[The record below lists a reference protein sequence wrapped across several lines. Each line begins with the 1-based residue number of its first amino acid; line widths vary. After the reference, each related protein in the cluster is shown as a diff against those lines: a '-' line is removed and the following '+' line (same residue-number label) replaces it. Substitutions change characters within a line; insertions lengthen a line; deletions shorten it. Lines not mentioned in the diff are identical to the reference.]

1 MTERLTTLMHETA
14 RRVPARLQPP
24 DELRRQAEQRRWVRH
39 GAAVTVVAAVSV
51 IAAVTITEARTAQ
64 PPDEVPAQGNRV
76 VSDPDWVPAPGNH
89 AVGAWEITEGPRV
102 KPAGTA
108 TSGCKPAGSGCPAFY
123 VEAVAINRAAVV
135 QSANTLTA
143 TGGYLDG
150 SGKLWRA
157 ECRRAW
163 VPLSADQLGDPGRVL
178 RLHCDD
184 GGHPLGSIENVD
196 RASVE
201 LIETDPGAA

>member
-24 DELRRQAEQRRWVRH
+24 EELRRQAEQRRRARR

-51 IAAVTITEARTAQ
+51 IAAVTITGARTAQ
-64 PPDEVPAQGNRV
+64 PPDEVPAQGNQV
-76 VSDPDWVPAPGNH
+76 VGDPDWVPAQGNR
-89 AVGAWEITEGPRV
+89 AVGDWEITEGPTV

-108 TSGCKPAGSGCPAFY
+108 TSGCKPQGSMCPGFY
-123 VEAVAINRAAVV
+123 IEAVAINRAAVV
-135 QSANTLTA
+135 QAANTLTA
-143 TGGYLDG
+143 TGSYLDG
-150 SGKLWRA
+150 TGKRWRA

-163 VPLSADQLGDPGRVL
+163 VPLRANQFVDPGRVL

-184 GGHPLGSIENVD
+184 AGHPLESIENVD
-196 RASVE
+196 RASVK
-201 LIETDPGAA
+201 LIDDPGSA